1 MAKGNRKAF
10 EDYVIGFM
18 KKVTKSGHNAV
29 IYRRLF
35 DRLNDKEM
43 EEFVQQL
50 EAGMSLSIW
59 AGNHGKDM
67 VVFENIK
74 KLALEIGLEL
84 EQQLII
90 VDEDT
95 GIRSLTHYKAIVGTA
110 EVRKQRQMLVKKFSA
125 AKDDHSIDD
134 LTGQVM
140 GDSRASGMSQAEVT
154 VLRNLG
160 LNTLANELYNVKAGD
175 AEALKVYK
183 NDLITSGKTTTNG
196 SLKRGTGVKVL
207 RTANRLLRG
216 RHIDNNLD
224 ER

>member
-10 EDYVIGFM
+10 EEYVLSFM
-18 KKVTKSGHNAV
+18 KKVTKNGGNAV

-35 DRLNDKEM
+35 DKMNDAQM
-43 EEFVQQL
+43 EDFVKQL
-50 EAGMSLSIW
+50 EGGMSLSIW
-59 AGNHGKDM
+59 AGENNDDKI
-67 VVFENIK
+67 VFENIR
-74 KLALEIGLEL
+74 KLAKEIGLEL

-95 GIRSLTHYKAIVGTA
+95 GVRSLTPYTAIVGTA
-110 EVRKQRQMLVKKFSA
+110 EVRKQRQMLVKKFGA

-140 GDSRASGMSQAEVT
+140 GDSRATGVSQAEIT

-160 LNTLANELYNVKAGD
+160 LTTMANELYNVKGGD
-175 AEALKVYK
+175 QEALKAYK

-196 SLKRGTGVKVL
+196 SLKRGSIVKVL
-207 RTANRLLRG
+207 KTAARLMRG
-216 RHIDNNLD
+216 RHIDNNMD
-224 ER
+224 KK